1 MLMVHVGVK
10 NEGIRELA
18 IITPSARL
26 RCLVSG
32 RRAGLFS
39 VGQIKTGAVEHK
51 VKRRVCEI
59 DRLGSHLRDYKLTP
73 MHTAS
78 Q

>member
-1 MLMVHVGVK
+1 MPVTSAV
-10 NEGIRELA
+10 LA

-51 VKRRVCEI
+51 VKRLVCEI
-59 DRLGSHLRDYKLTP
+59 DR
-73 MHTAS
+73 
-78 Q
+78 